1 MWELSPQ
8 DTAKFESR
16 DPRWKEPSGVQKKGD
31 KYAVNFNEKYIG
43 YYWPLE
49 AAYFVW
55 NAAARE
61 WNETHANPFEK
72 YALFPS
78 TPGDEAR

>member
-1 MWELSPQ
+1 MNPGGVFK
-8 DTAKFESR
+8 AKS
-16 DPRWKEPSGVQKKGD
+16 
-31 KYAVNFNEKYIG
+31 KYAVFFNKKRLGTYS
-43 YYWPLE
+43 PLE
-49 AAYFVW
+49 AARFVW

-61 WNETHANPFEK
+61 WNKTHANPFEK

>member
-1 MWELSPQ
+1 M
-8 DTAKFESR
+8 K
-16 DPRWKEPSGVQKKGD
+16 KSGG
-31 KYAVNFNEKYIG
+31 KYAVYFNEKRLGTYS
-43 YYWPLE
+43 PLKE
-49 AAYFVW
+49 AYSVW

-61 WNETHANPFEK
+61 WNETHADPFEK